1 MYEPLR
7 YFHPVILALL
17 ATGFTWLCTAFGAS
31 LVFFFRTVPRPVFN
45 AMLGFASGIMIAA
58 SFWSLLL
65 PSIALSE
72 KAGHLAWLHVTI
84 GFLTGGFSLYF
95 LHKILPHLHVGLEEN
110 RREGGNSSFRRSLL
124 LILAITLHNI
134 PEGLAVGVAFGAL
147 GEGFTQESFMAALIV
162 AFGIGIQN
170 IPEGAAVSIPLLREG
185 FSPRKSFWYGQ
196 LSVFVEPIG
205 GLAGAA
211 LVFYVESMLPF
222 ALSFAAGAMIFV
234 VVEELIPESHTG
246 KETEMSTI
254 GAMIGF
260 ALMMALDV
268 GLGG

>member
-134 PEGLAVGVAFGAL
+134 PEG
-147 GEGFTQESFMAALIV
+147 
-162 AFGIGIQN
+162 
-170 IPEGAAVSIPLLREG
+170 AAVSIPLLREG

-196 LSVFVEPIG
+196 LSGFVEPIG

>member
-1 MYEPLR
+1 MLD
-7 YFHPVILALL
+7 FLLSLHPVVLALF
-17 ATGFTWLCTAFGAS
+17 ATGFTWFCTAFGAGF
-31 LVFFFRTVPRPVFN
+31 VFFFRTVPRPVFN

-65 PSIALSE
+65 PSIELSE
-72 KAGHLAWLHVTI
+72 TAGQLAWLHVSL
-84 GFLTGGFSLYF
+84 GFLSGGLSLYF
-95 LHKILPHLHVGLEEN
+95 LHKLLPHLHVGLEEN
-110 RREGGNSSFRRSLL
+110 RLEGGKSSFQRSLL

-147 GEGFTQESFMAALIV
+147 GEGFTYESLMAAVVV

-185 FSPRKSFWYGQ
+185 FSAKKSFWYGQ
-196 LSVFVEPIG
+196 LSGFVEPIG
-205 GLAGAA
+205 GLLGAA
-211 LVFYVESMLPF
+211 LVFYVASILPF

-246 KETEMSTI
+246 KETEMSTL
-254 GAMIGF
+254 GAMFGF
-260 ALMMALDV
+260 VLMMALDV
-268 GLGG
+268 GLG